1 MLNGTYKGYDIEF
14 SIEWDFISTEKIKIM
29 ITAYDE
35 GKDIICDFEEGTFG
49 FCHKAT
55 EVSIY
60 AIFTDE
66 INDAISELDLCKK
79 YYMLSYED
87 SPEIDIT
94 DFEFYTSKL

>member
-14 SIEWDFISTEKIKIM
+14 SLEWEFTSTEQVKI
-29 ITAYDE
+29 TVSAYDDCKE
-35 GKDIICDFEEGTFG
+35 IVCDFEEGTFG

-66 INDAISELDLCKK
+66 INDAISELDLYEKDYKGVPEDCPESDISDCE
-79 YYMLSYED
+79 YYS
-87 SPEIDIT
+87 
-94 DFEFYTSKL
+94 SKF

>member
-1 MLNGTYKGYDIEF
+1 
-14 SIEWDFISTEKIKIM
+14 M

-66 INDAISELDLCKK
+66 INDAISELDLYKK
-79 YYMLSYED
+79 DYMPSDED

-94 DFEFYTSKL
+94 DYEFYTSKLWFVKN